1 MYVSWLRPL
10 AVALLFL
17 LTATASLAGA
27 DEKNPLWRKRSGSAA
42 PVTKEEK
49 LAIELIARQEHVLKR
64 DRYTVQ
70 FDGERG
76 EYAQV
81 SVRRVGG
88 EGDVDVISRFLVKEG
103 KIAAYA
109 DPLYEQAPKK
119 VDPRRRENAL
129 KVAHQTKAGDAPNR
143 PDIYNGFMYTA
154 VIDENCMA
162 VVTERDAG
170 REVVGTYEFDL
181 CK

>member
-1 MYVSWLRPL
+1 MYVEWIRPL

-49 LAIELIARQEHVLKR
+49 LAIELIARREQVLKR

-70 FDGERG
+70 LDGERG

-81 SVRRVGG
+81 SVRLVGG
-88 EGDVDVISRFLVKEG
+88 EGEVDIISRFLVKEG
-103 KIAAYA
+103 KVAAYA
-109 DPLYEQAPKK
+109 DPIYEQAPKK
-119 VDPRRRENAL
+119 IDPRRRENAL
-129 KVAHQTKAGDAPNR
+129 RVAHQTKAGDAPSR
-143 PDIYNGFMYTA
+143 PVIYNGFTYTA
-154 VIDENCMA
+154 VVDDCMA
-162 VVTERDAG
+162 VVTEKDTE

>member
-1 MYVSWLRPL
+1 MYVAWIRPL

-42 PVTKEEK
+42 PATKEEK
-49 LAIELIARQEHVLKR
+49 LAIELIARREQVLKR

-70 FDGERG
+70 YDGERG

-81 SVRRVGG
+81 SVRRIGE
-88 EGDVDVISRFLVKEG
+88 EGDVDVISRFLVKGG
-103 KIAAYA
+103 KVAAYA
-109 DPLYEQAPKK
+109 DPIYEQSPRKI
-119 VDPRRRENAL
+119 DPRRRENAL
-129 KVAHQTKAGDAPNR
+129 RVANQTRAGEAPIR

-154 VIDENCMA
+154 VVEDCMA
-162 VVTERDAG
+162 VVTEKNTD
-170 REVVGTYEFDL
+170 REVVETYEFDL